1 MDPGIVDIGDGVDR
15 AAVAQRLRE
24 EMERDRARADA
35 SKTRK
40 AADRFSQAVVEVD
53 RAADAEADTLDAMKP
68 DAKKKEKL
76 EAFFTQDADALH
88 EKRLEERMAIRVS
101 TRFMHGIFFECLCC
115 RLSARTVVV

>member
-40 AADRFSQAVVEVD
+40 AADRFIFYILYSC
-53 RAADAEADTLDAMKP
+53 LFLIFIP
-68 DAKKKEKL
+68 
-76 EAFFTQDADALH
+76 
-88 EKRLEERMAIRVS
+88 IGGVS
-101 TRFMHGIFFECLCC
+101 FPLT
-115 RLSARTVVV
+115 

>member
-40 AADRFSQAVVEVD
+40 AADRF
-53 RAADAEADTLDAMKP
+53 
-68 DAKKKEKL
+68 
-76 EAFFTQDADALH
+76 
-88 EKRLEERMAIRVS
+88 
-101 TRFMHGIFFECLCC
+101 IFYIPVCF
-115 RLSARTVVV
+115 